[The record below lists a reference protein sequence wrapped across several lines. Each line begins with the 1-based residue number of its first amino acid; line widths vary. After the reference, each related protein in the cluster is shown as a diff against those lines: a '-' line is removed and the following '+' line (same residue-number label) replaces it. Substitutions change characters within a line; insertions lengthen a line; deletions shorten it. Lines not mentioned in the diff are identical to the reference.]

1 MNLSVFIENSLCYKC
16 LSISRLC
23 LWGTTQ
29 RVGNFHATHA
39 MVVILVYLANF
50 FFPDVMGT
58 DFDLSVQ
65 DVVVESCCICAQS
78 SSDAFFS
85 FGCPALSELP

>member
-1 MNLSVFIENSLCYKC
+1 MKRYPYFVSLNLFIYILK
-16 LSISRLC
+16 
-23 LWGTTQ
+23 TTYQ
-29 RVGNFHATHA
+29 K
-39 MVVILVYLANF
+39 I
-50 FFPDVMGT
+50 MGT